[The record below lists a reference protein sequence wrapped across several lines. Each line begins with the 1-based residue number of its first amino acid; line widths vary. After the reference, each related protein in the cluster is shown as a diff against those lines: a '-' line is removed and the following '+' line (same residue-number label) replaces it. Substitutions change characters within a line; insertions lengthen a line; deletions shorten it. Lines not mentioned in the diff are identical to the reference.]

1 MTPIVDDET
10 RNPLLATTPLPV
22 EVVFHPSWWHRHAGI
37 VFDED
42 FFYHPVRRVEAE
54 RKMEQVLHEKL
65 GEFGLGG
72 DRGRD
77 MPVVG
82 AVHNAAGYLLSEML
96 GCRVDYLPDSSPQ
109 VVPAARPELAIDAE
123 AAFRSRDFTRLLAVR
138 DALVG
143 RFGYVT
149 GDVNW
154 GGVLNIALDL
164 VGQDLF
170 LQLYSQPEEVKRQF
184 AALAGVI
191 ERFVTGIAGA
201 TGTSSVSVNRTVR
214 HLESPVFLHSECSN
228 TMIST
233 AHYEQFLLPI
243 DLDWSRRF
251 RPFGIH
257 HCGKDAHRYARSF
270 AKIEN
275 LAFLDV
281 GWGSDVRVLREHL
294 PRTFLNIR
302 LDAMG
307 WNDHTDDELAATIER
322 LVGESGNPWLTGVC
336 CINLD
341 DKADE
346 RKVRLMF
353 EVVARLRAKLAG

>member
-1 MTPIVDDET
+1 MDDES
-10 RNPLLATTPLPV
+10 RNPLLAATPVPV
-22 EVVFHPSWWHRHAGI
+22 EVVFHPSWWHRHAGLD
-37 VFDED
+37 FGED
-42 FFYHPVRRVEAE
+42 FFYHPKRRVEVE
-54 RKMEQVLHEKL
+54 RKMEAVLHEKF
-65 GEFGLGG
+65 GGHGLGA
-72 DRGRD
+72 DRDRD
-77 MPVVG
+77 LPVIG

-96 GCRVDYLPDSSPQ
+96 GCRVDYLEDAPPQ
-109 VVPAARPELAIDAE
+109 VVPAGRAALAIDAE

-170 LQLYSQPEEVKRQF
+170 LQLYSQPEEVKREF
-184 AALAGVI
+184 AVLAGVI

-214 HLESPVFLHSECSN
+214 HLARPVFLHSECSN
-228 TMIST
+228 TMISA
-233 AHYEQFLLPI
+233 AHYEEFLLPI
-243 DLDWSRRF
+243 DVEWSRKF

-257 HCGKDAHRYARSF
+257 YCGKDAHRYARSF

-275 LAFLDV
+275 LDFLDV
-281 GWGSDVRVLREHL
+281 GWGSDVKTLRQHL

-307 WNDHTDDELAATIER
+307 WNDHPDDELAATIER

-341 DKADE
+341 DKADP

-353 EVVARLRAKLAG
+353 EVVADLRARLVA

>member
-1 MTPIVDDET
+1 MDDAN

-37 VFDED
+37 DFGED
-42 FFYHPVRRVEAE
+42 FFYHPAQRVEVE
-54 RKMEQVLHEKL
+54 RKMEAVLHERF
-65 GEFGLGG
+65 GGHGLGA
-72 DRGRD
+72 DRDRD
-77 MPVVG
+77 LPVIG

-96 GCRVDYLPDSSPQ
+96 GCRVDYLEDAPPQ
-109 VVPAARPELAIDAE
+109 VVPAGRDALAIDAE
-123 AAFRSRDFTRLLAVR
+123 AAFRSRDFTRLLALQE
-138 DALVG
+138 ALKS
-143 RFGYVT
+143 RFGYLA

-154 GGVLNIALDL
+154 GGVLNLALDL

-170 LQLYSQPEEVKRQF
+170 LQLYERPDDVRRQF
-184 AALAGVI
+184 ARIAEVI
-191 ERFVTGIAGA
+191 ERFVAGVSRE
-201 TGTSSVSVNRTVR
+201 TGTSSISVNRTVR
-214 HLESPVFLHSECSN
+214 HLERPVFLHSECSN
-228 TMIST
+228 TMISA
-233 AHYEQFLLPI
+233 AHYEEFLLPI
-243 DLDWSRRF
+243 DLAWSRKF

-257 HCGKDAHRYARSF
+257 HCGKDAHRFARSF
-270 AKIEN
+270 AKIED
-275 LAFLDV
+275 LDFLDV
-281 GWGSDVRVLREHL
+281 GWGSDVKTLRAHL

-307 WNDHTDDELAATIER
+307 WNDHPDDELAATIAR

-353 EVVARLRAKLAG
+353 EVVADLRAKLAS

>member
-1 MTPIVDDET
+1 MDDAN

-37 VFDED
+37 DFGED
-42 FFYHPVRRVEAE
+42 FFYHPAQRVEVE
-54 RKMEQVLHEKL
+54 RKMEAVLHERF
-65 GEFGLGG
+65 GGHGLGA
-72 DRGRD
+72 DRDRD
-77 MPVVG
+77 LPVIG

-96 GCRVDYLPDSSPQ
+96 GCAVRYLPDAPPL
-109 VVPAARPELAIDAE
+109 VVPAGRAELAVDAE
-123 AAFRSRDFTRLLAVR
+123 AAFRSRDFTRLLALQE
-138 DALVG
+138 ALKA
-143 RFGYVT
+143 RFGFLS

-154 GGVLNIALDL
+154 GGVLNLALDL

-170 LQLYSQPEEVKRQF
+170 LQLYERPDDVRRQF
-184 AALAGVI
+184 ARIAEVI
-191 ERFVTGIAGA
+191 ERFVAGVSRE
-201 TGTSSVSVNRTVR
+201 TGTSSISVNRTVR
-214 HLESPVFLHSECSN
+214 HLERPVFLHSECSN
-228 TMIST
+228 TMISA
-233 AHYEQFLLPI
+233 AHYEEFLLPI
-243 DLDWSRRF
+243 DLAWSRKF

-257 HCGKDAHRYARSF
+257 HCGKDAHRFARSF

-275 LAFLDV
+275 LDFLDV
-281 GWGSDVRVLREHL
+281 GWGSDVKTLRAHL

-307 WNDHTDDELAATIER
+307 WNDHPDDELAATIER

-353 EVVARLRAKLAG
+353 EVVADLRAKLAS